1 MNEVVVTT
9 MKVVKSPAGEVSWH
23 NQGHK
28 ITTFKII
35 LRMDTFCTAFCPR
48 YDLCHKNKLSL
59 NLSVS
64 DAVFSF
70 SSNNPCSCDKRL

>member
-1 MNEVVVTT
+1 MNKAVAAT
-9 MKVVKSPAGEVSWH
+9 MQVLDSPPGEVSWH

-35 LRMDTFCTAFCPR
+35 LRMDIFCTTFCPR

-59 NLSVS
+59 NLSV
-64 DAVFSF
+64 
-70 SSNNPCSCDKRL
+70 

>member
-1 MNEVVVTT
+1 MLSREKSTNRLTEVVVTT
-9 MKVVKSPAGEVSWH
+9 MKVVKSPGEASWH

-35 LRMDTFCTAFCPR
+35 LRMDAFCTAVCPR

-59 NLSVS
+59 NFSV
-64 DAVFSF
+64 
-70 SSNNPCSCDKRL
+70 